1 MEFPGIR
8 RNFTDEDHYTLADL
22 DKPVSKK
29 AKRFS
34 EDMIGDCLEIMESGD
49 IEDLFE
55 IIPRIGVLRDSRFNE
70 PLLALLFHEDIKR
83 REFAAYSM
91 GAIGN
96 RSFLE
101 PLKKAFAKARQLK
114 GFGARELQIAIIEAI
129 GSIGDDAAVDFF
141 LPALKSCCATKASS
155 EGKSARSAGRM
166 SQWIIESLGAIA
178 QQGGGRSLDALTELV
193 THDDPEI
200 QAQALSELSVAYWHR
215 PNEVSDS
222 ILQKIYEL
230 TTHHE
235 TIVAESALA
244 ALQNLADVGCRR
256 AEAFF
261 SSTEEDQE

>member
-1 MEFPGIR
+1 
-8 RNFTDEDHYTLADL
+8 LADS

-34 EDMIGDCLEIMESGD
+34 EDMIRDCLEIMESGD

-55 IIPRIGVLRDSRFNE
+55 IIPRIGVLRDPRFKE
-70 PLLALLFHEDIKR
+70 PLLALLSHEDIKR

-91 GAIGN
+91 GAMGD
-96 RSFLE
+96 RAYLE
-101 PLKKAFAKARQLK
+101 PLKKAFNKAKQLK

-129 GSIGDDAAVDFF
+129 GSVGDDAAVDFF
-141 LPALKSCCATKASS
+141 LPTLKSCCATKASA
-155 EGKSARSAGRM
+155 EGKSAKGARRM

-178 QQGGGRSLDALTELV
+178 QQGGSRSLDALVELV

-215 PNEVSDS
+215 PNEVTDE
-222 ILQKIYEL
+222 ILEKIYEL

-235 TIVAESALA
+235 AIVAESALA
-244 ALQNLADVGCRR
+244 ALQNLADVGCSR
-256 AEAFF
+256 AEAYFA
-261 SSTEEDQE
+261 SEEDPD